1 MQEIPEESRRITQLR
16 DLLVL
21 DSEPEPVFDSIVQ
34 LASDVCG
41 VPIALVSLVDAER
54 QWFKANVGLPGVNET
69 PRDVAFCA
77 HAIGDDAL
85 FEVPDATRDARFVA
99 NPLVTGNPDI
109 RFYAGVPL
117 TLDGG
122 ARVGTLCVI
131 DRQARQL
138 DASQKSILIA
148 LARIATQALQARRDL
163 IQRAASVRSEF
174 EQKVADSEARY
185 RAIVESQAELVSQSQ
200 ADGTLVFVNTAYAS
214 RFGKTPQEMMGLN
227 LFDFITSQ
235 DKAAVA
241 AQLGQVWASGQS
253 QANVNRMLSQDGSL
267 CWISWTNSLQQDPTG
282 RSLLHS
288 VGRDVTD
295 RKQVELA
302 LEASQ
307 AMLTRTGRLAG
318 VGGWQLDLASSAL
331 SWSDE
336 TRRIHEVDAD
346 FKPSLDT
353 AVGFYT
359 AGARERVAQAVQRA
373 IADGAPWDLELPL
386 VTARGRSIWVH
397 AQGEVEF
404 DQGKPVR
411 LVGSFQ
417 DISERRQLL
426 ERLADNER
434 FVRQITDG
442 LPMRVAYVDK
452 ELRFRFVNLANC
464 ERFGRAREDI
474 LGRTVAEL
482 TGREYD
488 AMVSAKVRGVL
499 GGEAQNF
506 EYEEATDGGMR
517 RFESQLLPDIA
528 ADGQVRGF
536 YATGVD
542 ITQRSATE
550 RDLRELTEIIG
561 NTTDFVVQT
570 DWRGTI
576 SYLNPAARRLLGIAP
591 QQPLDGMNFASFNT
605 AQTNRNLAEVVVPQ
619 VKRDGVWIGESMC
632 FAAGGREVPVSQIV
646 IAHRDALGRIARYS
660 SVMRDRTEQQQAEQA
675 LARQSATLRS
685 VAQAIP
691 ASVAVIGSDQRY
703 RFVNDAFVRWAGV
716 ERDQLIG
723 RTIADILP
731 PQDYARSR
739 IWVERALAGES
750 VQFERDY
757 AGHSGPTHIAVSY
770 IPLWLDSGKTDGFVV
785 MLQDISQHKRKEVRL
800 LQLAQRDALTG
811 LLNRSGF
818 EQQMEQVVADGNG
831 RSLALLYIDLDRFKP
846 VNDQYGHPV
855 GDKVLQQFAQRLLA
869 LVRPSD
875 GVARLGGDEFALLL
889 SGVRAGGD
897 AKAIADKVI
906 AAAQTPFQVA
916 AHVLQIGASV
926 GVAFGV
932 DSASGW
938 PDLVKRADAMLYQ
951 AKNAGR
957 GRQAGAVG

>member
-1 MQEIPEESRRITQLR
+1 MQDLSEESHRITRLR
-16 DLLVL
+16 DLLIL
-21 DSEPEPVFDSIVQ
+21 DSGPEPVFDSIVK

-41 VPIALVSLVDAER
+41 VPIALVSLIDTER
-54 QWFKANVGLPGVNET
+54 QWFKANVGLPGLNET
-69 PRDVAFCA
+69 PRDLAFCA
-77 HAIGDDAL
+77 HAIQDDAL
-85 FEVPDATRDARFVA
+85 FEVPDATRDARFSE

-109 RFYAGVPL
+109 RFYAGAPL
-117 TLDGG
+117 VLDGG
-122 ARVGTLCVI
+122 VRVGTLCVI

-138 DASQKSILIA
+138 DASQRNMLTA
-148 LARIATQALQARRDL
+148 LARIATQALQSRRDL
-163 IQRAASVRSEF
+163 IQRAASVRSEY

-185 RAIVESQAELVSQSQ
+185 RAIVEAQAELVSLTQ

-214 RFGKTPQEMMGLN
+214 CFGKTPQEMMGQN

-235 DKAAVA
+235 DRPAVA
-241 AQLGQVWASGQS
+241 AQLGQVWESGQGQS
-253 QANVNRMLSQDGSL
+253 NVNRMLAQDGSL
-267 CWISWTNSLQQDPTG
+267 RWVAWTNTLQRDVQG
-282 RSLLHS
+282 RPLLHS

-302 LEASQ
+302 LEDSQ
-307 AMLTRTGRLAG
+307 AMLARTGRIAG

-331 SWSDE
+331 SWTDE

-346 FKPSLDT
+346 FQPSLDT
-353 AVGFYT
+353 AVGFYA
-359 AGARERVAQAVQRA
+359 AGAREQVEQAVQLA
-373 IADGAPWDLELPL
+373 MVDGTPWDLELPL
-386 VTARGRSIWVH
+386 VTARGRPIWVR

-404 DQGKPVR
+404 DQGQPVR
-411 LVGSFQ
+411 LVGAFQ

-434 FVRQITDG
+434 FVRQVTDG
-442 LPMRVAYVDK
+442 LAVRVAYLDRD
-452 ELRFRFVNLANC
+452 LRFRFVNRANC
-464 ERFGRAREDI
+464 ERFGRPREDI
-474 LGRTVAEL
+474 LGRTLVEL
-482 TGREYD
+482 TGRGND
-488 AMVSAKVRGVL
+488 AMISAKVRAVL
-499 GGEAQNF
+499 DGEAQHF
-506 EYEEATDGGMR
+506 EYEETTDSGMR
-517 RFESQLLPDIA
+517 RFESHLVPDIA
-528 ADGQVRGF
+528 ADGQLRGF
-536 YATGVD
+536 YSTGVD

-550 RDLRELTEIIG
+550 RDLRELTEIID
-561 NTTDFVVQT
+561 NTTDFVAQT
-570 DWRGTI
+570 DMHGAI
-576 SYLNPAARRLLGIAP
+576 SYLNPAARRVLGIAP
-591 QQPLDGMNFASFNT
+591 QQSLDDLNFASFT
-605 AQTNRNLAEVVVPQ
+605 TEQTNRHFVEVVVPL
-619 VKRDGVWIGESMC
+619 VMREGVWIGESTVRV
-632 FAAGGREVPVSQIV
+632 AGGREVPVSQIV
-646 IAHRDALGRIARYS
+646 IAHHDALGRISRYS

-675 LARQSATLRS
+675 LARQTATLRS

-691 ASVAVIGSDQRY
+691 ASVAVVGNDQQY

-757 AGHSGPTHIAVSY
+757 EGRGGPTHIAVSY
-770 IPLWLDSGKTDGFVV
+770 VPLWLDSGKADGFVA

-818 EQQMEQVVADGNG
+818 EQQMERVVADGNG
-831 RSLALLYIDLDRFKP
+831 PSLALLYIDLDHFKL

-855 GDKVLQQFAQRLLA
+855 GDQLLQQFAQRLSA

-889 SGVRAGGD
+889 SGVHAS
-897 AKAIADKVI
+897 ANALAVADKVI
-906 AAAQTPFQVA
+906 AAAHTPFQVA
-916 AHVLQIGASV
+916 GHVLQVGASV

-932 DSASGW
+932 DAASGW
-938 PDLVKRADAMLYQ
+938 PDLVKRADAMLYE
-951 AKNAGR
+951 AKNTGR
-957 GRQAGAVG
+957 GRQAGAGS